1 MLDVLFHPK
10 SIAVIGASRTPGKV
24 GFEVLSN
31 LKNGGF
37 AGQIVP
43 VNPAAREILGLACYA
58 TPADY
63 GRPVDLT
70 VIALPCAGVLEA
82 VRSSLAAGTKAVVVL
97 TAGFGETGSQGTLA
111 QTELARLCAQ
121 AKVRLLGPNCLGL
134 IDTHYRLNASFA
146 RVMPPAGGISVLS
159 QSGALCTA
167 VLDWAHARGLGLAKI
182 VSIGNKADLDETDFL
197 KLFAADDET
206 RVVIGYLESIT
217 CGDEFIQAA
226 RALTASKPFI
236 LLRGGVTRAGM
247 WAACAHTG
255 NLAGADT
262 AYAAAFKR
270 AGIIRAQSLDAVFD
284 YAAAFA
290 AQPLPRGDRVAIIT
304 NAGGPAVLAA
314 DAVERAGLKL
324 AKLDGGAVERL
335 KSELPP
341 TASTFNPID
350 MLGDANPQR
359 YAAAVGASQQ
369 DESVDATIVILTP
382 HAMTRPAETIRAIVG
397 QIPGAGV
404 AADSSLVAPRSSLAG
419 DEGGGMS
426 EERQTAGCASPG
438 QPFAES
444 GPANLESGACGRP
457 GKPVLLVFL
466 GEANGELPGD
476 RNPQGAKDTPGS
488 PHPLPVY
495 SSPQRA
501 VAALQAMHE
510 YRLHRSR
517 PAYVITRFPV
527 NRRRVERILL
537 SHRRANRVR
546 IGEVQAKEI
555 LRAYDLSVPDGAMAN
570 SPQEAVEIAER
581 IGFPVALKAVSM
593 EIVHKSDVGGVKLNV
608 AGAEDVRDTYDL
620 LTLRVGRRA
629 PHAHLEG
636 VYVEKMCGQGVQ
648 VILGITCD
656 PKFGPLLVFGLGG
669 TFVDR
674 LNDRAWHLAPITAE
688 EALQMLA
695 ETRSYALLQGT
706 LDRENIDVSA
716 IVSGLQRI
724 SQLATDFPQIRELSI
739 DPYLVGPVGTEAM
752 VVDARMTLYADPRP
766 GQHEIPRGGV
776 RGCGRAR

>member
-1 MLDVLFHPK
+1 
-10 SIAVIGASRTPGKV
+10 
-24 GFEVLSN
+24 
-31 LKNGGF
+31 
-37 AGQIVP
+37 
-43 VNPAAREILGLACYA
+43 
-58 TPADY
+58 
-63 GRPVDLT
+63 
-70 VIALPCAGVLEA
+70 
-82 VRSSLAAGTKAVVVL
+82 
-97 TAGFGETGSQGTLA
+97 
-111 QTELARLCAQ
+111 
-121 AKVRLLGPNCLGL
+121 
-134 IDTHYRLNASFA
+134 
-146 RVMPPAGGISVLS
+146 
-159 QSGALCTA
+159 
-167 VLDWAHARGLGLAKI
+167 
-182 VSIGNKADLDETDFL
+182 
-197 KLFAADDET
+197 
-206 RVVIGYLESIT
+206 VIGYLESIT

-350 MLGDANPQR
+350 MLGDADPQR

-397 QIPGAGV
+397 QIPGAGR
-404 AADSSLVAPRSSLAG
+404 AADLSLP
-419 DEGGGMS
+419 EETGGGTS
-426 EERQTAGCASPG
+426 DERQTTTGASTG
-438 QPFAES
+438 QSSSES
-444 GPANLESGACGRP
+444 GPVNLEPGSCDRP

-466 GEANGELPGD
+466 GEGSPNASRGLGDPEVNGELRGGQD
-476 RNPQGAKDTPGS
+476 HQEGKDALGS
-488 PHPLPVY
+488 SYPLPIY

-501 VAALQAMHE
+501 VAALRAMHE
-510 YRLHRSR
+510 YQLHRNR

-581 IGFPVALKAVSM
+581 IGFPVALKAVSV

-695 ETRSYALLQGT
+695 ETRSYALLQAT

-752 VVDARMTLYADPRP
+752 AVDARMTLFADPRP
-766 GQHEIPRGGV
+766 AHREIGRGGLGAC
-776 RGCGRAR
+776 RREG